1 MRSLLMIVVVLA
13 PLALAACDRSPSL
26 VGRYEAVHEEGSGAR
41 RPIVVGTGRGRTG
54 RLERRFRIHLLQVG
68 REGKGALAAYPGRRR
83 DSGRVVGRE
92 LVVDMPGVGRLVFR
106 RAERQ

>member
-13 PLALAACDRSPSL
+13 PLALAACDRSPTM

-41 RPIVVGTGRGRTG
+41 RPIVLELGEAGQGAWNADSESISFKWDARGKELWLHTGAGGVIR
-54 RLERRFRIHLLQVG
+54 
-68 REGKGALAAYPGRRR
+68 AA
-83 DSGRVVGRE
+83 VVGRE
-92 LVVDMPGVGRLVFR
+92 LVVDMPGGGRLVFR